1 MANSYLNIVTFLL
14 TTVFYYMAIK
24 PTLTYDVLNNNVKY
38 KEYVSN
44 SYLYLAIYLLL
55 VMVIQFIVNASI
67 ISTTCGGSI
76 SENMG
81 AAGVFTFI
89 PWTLIF
95 GIIVIVLIM
104 YPGFKSAFSDVI
116 GYFYVSSSANKLLTD
131 LLVNTDLE
139 KKLSSTSEIS
149 QSDAPSAPPINE
161 MYPPSAPPINEMPV
175 LAVSQSDTPIIG
187 GSKSEKEQMQEAAD
201 LIIKI
206 CGNTSVLINQ
216 IVPSNF
222 NNYWSLLTP
231 LKKDKYKN
239 DSSTETIKLRDELF
253 NLVVTRD
260 NIGESLWYVYTGL
273 LLTSIVQLKITSRGC
288 ASNPKTMQ
296 QNYQK
301 FLDKEDE
308 AKAKQEQ
315 STNTTYTITN

>member
-24 PTLTYDVLNNNVKY
+24 PTLTYDVLNDNVKY

-139 KKLSSTSEIS
+139 KKLSSASSTT
-149 QSDAPSAPPINE
+149 E
-161 MYPPSAPPINEMPV
+161 MTPTPDV
-175 LAVSQSDTPIIG
+175 VAVPQNAEQQANNIIG
-187 GSKSEKEQMQEAAD
+187 GSKSDKEQMQDAAD

-206 CGNTSVLINQ
+206 CGNTSILINQ

-239 DSSTETIKLRDELF
+239 DSSADTIKLRDELF
-253 NLVVTRD
+253 DLVVTRD

-315 STNTTYTITN
+315 STSTTYTITN